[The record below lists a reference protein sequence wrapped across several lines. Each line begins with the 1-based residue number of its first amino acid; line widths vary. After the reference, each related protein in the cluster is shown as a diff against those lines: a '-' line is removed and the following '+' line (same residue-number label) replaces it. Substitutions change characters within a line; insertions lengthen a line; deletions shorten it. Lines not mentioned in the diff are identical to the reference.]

1 MEDSEK
7 EVINFYKKR
16 IEPFVAIFILAF
28 MIVGCILLYKDNQLK
43 KDISQNCGWEEEDYK
58 CYCHKQVVDL
68 IILEKENSNNF
79 NLEIEND
86 RLVS

>member
-28 MIVGCILLYKDNQLK
+28 MIVGCILLYQDNQLK

-58 CYCHKQVVDL
+58 CYCQKQIVET
-68 IILEKENSNNF
+68 IIIEKENSNNF
-79 NLEIEND
+79 NFEIEND
-86 RLVS
+86 GLVS